1 MAANSFTIDTS
12 ELVFVKRQFKDMQER
27 AKMPKTAMDVIA
39 AKAWKG
45 VINENFP
52 AMEDR
57 DGNKWPALKRR
68 RSGKRHK
75 KETRTQM
82 LRDTG
87 HLWRSIKFTSKQA
100 EAKVYTITK
109 YAGVHQFGAPKK
121 NIPQRDYMYLNSKT
135 NWNIQKTISKY
146 IVDTR
151 IDVSGNN

>member
-12 ELVFVKRQFKDMQER
+12 EIVFMKRQFKDMEKR
-27 AKMPKTAMDVIA
+27 ARTPKTVMDVVA

-57 DGNKWPALKRR
+57 DGNKWPALKRP
-68 RSGKRHK
+68 RSGARHK
-75 KETRTQM
+75 KETSTKM

-87 HLWRSIKFTSKQA
+87 HLWRSIKFTSQQA

-109 YAGVHQFGAPKK
+109 YAGVHQFGSSKK
-121 NIPQRDYMYLNSKT
+121 NIPRRDYMYLNAKT
-135 NWNIQKTISKY
+135 SWNIQKTLAKY

-151 IDVSGNN
+151 INVT